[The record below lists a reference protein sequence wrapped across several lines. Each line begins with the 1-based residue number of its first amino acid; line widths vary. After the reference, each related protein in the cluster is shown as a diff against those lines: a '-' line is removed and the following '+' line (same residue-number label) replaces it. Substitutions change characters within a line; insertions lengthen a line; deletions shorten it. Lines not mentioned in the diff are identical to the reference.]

1 MDGDPRYGEV
11 KQSDQGHIIGQGWS
25 WEEESGLLIPSLVPP
40 AGCIEGCIWL
50 KKKKK
55 KGKRKPAMESLLNIR
70 GEKKGII
77 LVMFLFPT

>member
-55 KGKRKPAMESLLNIR
+55 KVGENQQWNPILRSGGKKKES
-70 GEKKGII
+70 
-77 LVMFLFPT
+77 FW

>member
-55 KGKRKPAMESLLNIR
+55 KKVGENQQWNPILRSGGKKKES
-70 GEKKGII
+70 
-77 LVMFLFPT
+77 FW